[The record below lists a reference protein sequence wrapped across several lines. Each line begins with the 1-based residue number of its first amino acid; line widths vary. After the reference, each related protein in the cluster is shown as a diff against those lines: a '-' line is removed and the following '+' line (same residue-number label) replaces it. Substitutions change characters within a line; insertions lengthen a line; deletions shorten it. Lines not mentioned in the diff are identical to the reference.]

1 MLPLRLP
8 KEKPESSPAA
18 THRRE
23 LEELG
28 GPVPGGPM
36 SSPMDRSCERGAP
49 DREAHELEAR
59 VLSGAFSRTPSMVL
73 SILSSLT
80 LQVESL

>member
-1 MLPLRLP
+1 M
-8 KEKPESSPAA
+8 
-18 THRRE
+18 
-23 LEELG
+23 
-28 GPVPGGPM
+28 PGGPM
-36 SSPMDRSCERGAP
+36 SSPMDRSCERGAPAP